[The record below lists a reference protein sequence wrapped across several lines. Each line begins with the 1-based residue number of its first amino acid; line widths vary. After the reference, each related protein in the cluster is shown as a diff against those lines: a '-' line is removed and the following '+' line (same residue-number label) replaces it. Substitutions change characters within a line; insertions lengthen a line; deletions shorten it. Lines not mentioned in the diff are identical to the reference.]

1 MTKIYIYCLFQDG
14 DVLTGVYSSLK
25 SAHRDALKLCN
36 QGAQSVHV
44 NIDGKSMRPEL
55 RLLRNIFKGEFDLK
69 VDYYSSTSKVTILKT
84 KLRE

>member
-25 SAHRDALKLCN
+25 AAHRDALKLCN
-36 QGAQSVHV
+36 KGGTGVYI
-44 NIDGKSMRPEL
+44 NYDGKSLRPEL

-69 VDYYSSTSKVTILKT
+69 LDYFSQNYKVTILKT
-84 KLRE
+84 KLKD